1 MAAKFKEG
9 DRVRIAE
16 RDATAEDTKSGLF
29 QNHFR
34 GLTGVVQTVY
44 ATNEVAVVIEQ
55 ATLSEAIATRHR
67 EMQEQMK
74 NKWLDSI
81 SEEAKNR
88 LTPKERDF
96 QLRYTVLVS
105 QNDIKAA

>member
-1 MAAKFKEG
+1 MAAKFNEG
-9 DRVRIAE
+9 DHVRIAD
-16 RDATAEDTKSGLF
+16 RDATSEDAKSGLF

-44 ATNEVAVVIEQ
+44 ATNEVSVVVDQ
-55 ATLSEAIATRHR
+55 STLSEAIATRHR

-81 SEEAKNR
+81 SEEARNR
-88 LTPKERDF
+88 LTPSERDF
-96 QLRYTVLVS
+96 QLRYTILVS
-105 QNDIKAA
+105 